1 MPISTRQFI
10 YEIKNP
16 LKLRGDVFIHFFQ
29 INNKSQQTHFISSIQ
44 FHTCATSSNQITFNK
59 SEIESAFNDDRFPID
74 HQVTLIFD
82 DEKSSSQSHCDDVMM
97 FQNPLIRI
105 EPLSSY
111 SSVADL
117 AQYTQGPVDGNLY
130 ATITKSSL
138 GNSPEALYEL
148 TARNVETIDTRL
160 NSSNFKNTRLLSTI
174 LEWDNMRNEK
184 PEFANKTKMQTMP
197 RSSSSQS
204 TTTQRRKIQDQ
215 RNFIKNPLH
224 LSIDSGIYSNEV
236 SNSE

>member
-1 MPISTRQFI
+1 MIFFI
-10 YEIKNP
+10 I
-16 LKLRGDVFIHFFQ
+16 
-29 INNKSQQTHFISSIQ
+29 
-44 FHTCATSSNQITFNK
+44 
-59 SEIESAFNDDRFPID
+59 DDRFPID

-82 DEKSSSQSHCDDVMM
+82 DEKSNLQTQYNDVMM

-105 EPLSSY
+105 EPLSSF

-130 ATITKSSL
+130 ATITKSSS

-184 PEFANKTKMQTMP
+184 PEFTSQTKMQTMP
-197 RSSSSQS
+197 RSSCSQS
-204 TTTQRRKIQDQ
+204 TTQRRKIQDQ
-215 RNFIKNPLH
+215 RSFIKNPLH

-236 SNSE
+236 SNSELQFSNST